1 MASNSFFAVAV
12 NIMTAPAEAFA
23 AIKERPRIFLPLLLV
38 ICTIA
43 LSQYLYVQQVDLGWL
58 IEQQI
63 QASGQQIS
71 DADRART
78 VEAVTRL
85 PKAVYGGITAVSTA
99 IVLPVVFAILAL
111 YYTIVSFARGD
122 GVKYK
127 EWFSLLVHCAL
138 PTLLGVIATIVHLLV
153 ADARFMPQNEI
164 NPLSFGSLLS
174 IHPEKATA
182 VQTILL
188 SLDPT
193 SLWALALS
201 VLGYQAFAKSSIV
214 KAAAVV
220 LGPLAVIVLVAS
232 AIALLR

>member
-1 MASNSFFAVAV
+1 MASNSFVTVAV
-12 NIMTAPAEAFA
+12 NVFTAPAEAFA

-38 ICTIA
+38 IATIA
-43 LSQYLYVQQVDLGWL
+43 ASQFLYVQRVDLGWL
-58 IEQQI
+58 IDQQI

-85 PKAVYGGITAVSTA
+85 PKPFYGGITAVSTA
-99 IVLPVVFAILAL
+99 IVLPIVFALVAL
-111 YYTIVSFARGD
+111 YYTIVTFVRGD

-127 EWFSLLVHCAL
+127 EWFSLIVHCSL

-164 NPLSFGSLLS
+164 NPLSFGSLFS
-174 IHPEKATA
+174 IHPQGATA

-193 SLWALALS
+193 SLWSIALS
-201 VLGYQAFAKSSIV
+201 VLGYQAFSKASIV
-214 KAAAVV
+214 KATAIVF
-220 LGPLAVIVLVAS
+220 GPIALIVLITTAF
-232 AIALLR
+232 ALLR

>member
-127 EWFSLLVHCAL
+127 DWFSLLVHCAL